1 MAEELFFP
9 PIGPDVGV
17 GQEYTADNGVT
28 YTWRPEYSTW
38 MIGSSQQVNKD
49 YVDSR
54 DQLRLRV
61 DGYNHMYGDL
71 VFRQTADNLSD
82 VVVEL
87 TQGGT
92 LNLNGNKRLNFVGD
106 GGAIS
111 VSGARFLEFKNS
123 QVHVNKTI
131 YYDNNLQ
138 NYHQSNTSKNVT
150 LYENQSS
157 SSTTTSILMS
167 KGSSSKITLKAS
179 GSNYGLTINN
189 NGSVQVNSLSKTA
202 FDVNNGDFVV
212 DGSNKRIYTS
222 AEYDKELTE
231 SVGSI
236 TQWES
241 NAVATKGY
249 VDANSAVPGAAIVAQ
264 SEADAEVNG
273 FWRSGNN
280 LYLRVS

>member
-17 GQEYTADNGVT
+17 GQEYIAENGVT
-28 YTWRPEYSTW
+28 YTWRPEYSSW

-71 VFRQTADNLSD
+71 IFRQTADVQSD
-82 VVVEL
+82 IIVQL

-92 LNLNGNKRLNFVGD
+92 LNLNGNRLVNFVGD

-111 VSGARFLEFKNS
+111 VSGTRFIEFSNS
-123 QVHVNKTI
+123 NVNVNKTI
-131 YYDNNLQ
+131 KYDNKLTVLQ
-138 NYHQSNTSKNVT
+138 KSSISQNVI
-150 LYENQSS
+150 LYENDSASKADISIVMSRGKNSTIKLRSQS
-157 SSTTTSILMS
+157 
-167 KGSSSKITLKAS
+167 
-179 GSNYGLTINN
+179 NEGLTVYNSGYTLVTSSN
-189 NGSVQVNSLSKTA
+189 SVA
-202 FDVNNGDFVV
+202 FDVNNGNFQVHSDKKLYA
-212 DGSNKRIYTS
+212 STS
-222 AEYDKELTE
+222 YDKQLID

-236 TQWES
+236 VQLNS
-241 NAVATKGY
+241 NLIATKGY

-264 SEADAEVNG
+264 SEADAQING
-273 FWRSGNN
+273 FWRNGNN

>member
-9 PIGPDVGV
+9 PIGPDIGV
-17 GQEYTADNGVT
+17 GQEYIAENGVT
-28 YTWRPEYSTW
+28 YTWRPEYSSW

-71 VFRQTADNLSD
+71 IFRQTADVQSD
-82 VVVEL
+82 IIVQL

-92 LNLNGNKRLNFVGD
+92 LNLNGNRLVNFVGD

-111 VSGARFLEFKNS
+111 VSGTRFIEFSNS
-123 QVHVNKTI
+123 NVNVNKTI
-131 YYDNNLQ
+131 KYDNKLTVLQ
-138 NYHQSNTSKNVT
+138 KSSISQNVI
-150 LYENQSS
+150 LYENDSASKADISIVMSRGKYSTIKLRSQS
-157 SSTTTSILMS
+157 
-167 KGSSSKITLKAS
+167 
-179 GSNYGLTINN
+179 NEGLTVYNSGYTLVTSSN
-189 NGSVQVNSLSKTA
+189 SVA
-202 FDVNNGDFVV
+202 FDVNNGDFEVHS
-212 DGSNKRIYTS
+212 DKKLYASTS
-222 AEYDKELTE
+222 YDKQLID

-236 TQWES
+236 VQLNS
-241 NAVATKGY
+241 NLIATKGY

-264 SEADAEVNG
+264 SEADAQVNG
-273 FWRSGNN
+273 FWRNGNN